1 MVIFTFR
8 PDDVRQTMRPSID
21 HIAVTPI
28 VDRAFCSKAL
38 RRLIRFSVMAEKIFC
53 RCSQFIIGRGLSPF
67 GFPRRWLRSMLRLST
82 VTPSDRLH
90 RSVTAVVVSDLGV
103 HIHKSLKVKELVNY
117 VVEKANRILGTIRR
131 ANTDKSMKNIRNVC
145 IHLGWLATSRL

>member
-1 MVIFTFR
+1 MIIFTFR

-21 HIAVTPI
+21 HTAVTPV

-38 RRLIRFSVMAEKIFC
+38 LRLVRFPVMAEKI
-53 RCSQFIIGRGLSPF
+53 

-103 HIHKSLKVKELVNY
+103 HIHKLLKVKELVNY
-117 VVEKANRILGTIRR
+117 VVEKSNRILGTIRV
-131 ANTDKSMKNIRNVC
+131 ANTDKSMKNIRNV
-145 IHLGWLATSRL
+145 